1 MSKLTLASTYNLNK
15 LQGLLQILS
24 TALGLNT
31 FNNYKVINIK
41 GEWVPYKPEYILN
54 ETSKPPVNKTHLFI
68 TKLFEMMFDK
78 VYFGTCILNWT

>member
-1 MSKLTLASTYNLNK
+1 MKLVNLIIIAIFVGIRLCIPCIIVTIYSFMSKLTLASTYNLNK

-41 GEWVPYKPEYILN
+41 GE
-54 ETSKPPVNKTHLFI
+54 
-68 TKLFEMMFDK
+68 
-78 VYFGTCILNWT
+78 